1 MAGLH
6 FIRGNRNQVI
16 ASKSL
21 PILADMAGRTPVH
34 YAAKIGHEILE
45 NLFGA
50 EIDKKKNA
58 VNKIEREGMLPL
70 HLAAQSGNAVEVVK
84 ILLPYTNEVNVRD
97 KWGRTAL
104 YLVAEN
110 GSRDIVEILL
120 GKNGNNPKAE
130 INIEC
135 EDRLQRRTALHAAAT
150 SRLRNI
156 LAMLAGKDGKGLKL
170 KDLD

>member
-21 PILADMAGRTPVH
+21 PILADMAGRTPVQ

-58 VNKIEREGMLPL
+58 LNKIEREGMLPL

-84 ILLPYTNEVNVRD
+84 ILLPYTNEVNLRD

-130 INIEC
+130 IH
-135 EDRLQRRTALHAAAT
+135 QQRTALHAAAT